1 MTTKARRTQ
10 NTRALWIRVL
20 AAFVALLIVG
30 STLAALL
37 NF

>member
-1 MTTKARRTQ
+1 MSTKDRRTRS
-10 NTRALWIRVL
+10 TRALWIRVL

-37 NF
+37 HF